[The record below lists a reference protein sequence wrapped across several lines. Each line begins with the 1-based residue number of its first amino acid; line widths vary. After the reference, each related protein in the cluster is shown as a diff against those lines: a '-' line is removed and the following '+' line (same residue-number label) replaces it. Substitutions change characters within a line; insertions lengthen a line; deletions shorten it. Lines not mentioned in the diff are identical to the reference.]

1 MNANP
6 INPVRPVPSTAEAVA
21 DATASPTQVKGI
33 NTMINKTEDL
43 VAFGKDN
50 LEAITTSGKIWVAG
64 VQDLTKQFAATAKA
78 SMEESVATMKALAS
92 VRSFDEAVKLQAV
105 YGQAVTKALTESN
118 RLTDASLKL
127 TEQALA
133 PLTARV
139 AAAVGAMSKAA

>member
-1 MNANP
+1 
-6 INPVRPVPSTAEAVA
+6 
-21 DATASPTQVKGI
+21 
-33 NTMINKTEDL
+33 MINKTEDL

-50 LEAITTSGKIWVAG
+50 LEAITASGKIWVAG

-78 SMEESVATMKALAS
+78 SMDESVATMKALAA
-92 VRSFDEAVKLQAV
+92 VRSFDEAVRLQAV

-118 RLTDASLKL
+118 RLTDASFKL

>member
-6 INPVRPVPSTAEAVA
+6 TNPVRPVPSTAEAVA
-21 DATASPTQVKGI
+21 DATASPTQGKGI

-50 LEAITTSGKIWVAG
+50 LEAITTSGKNWVAG

>member
-1 MNANP
+1 MNAKP
-6 INPVRPVPSTAEAVA
+6 TNPVRPVPSTAEAVA
-21 DATASPTQVKGI
+21 DATASPTPVKGT
-33 NTMINKTEDL
+33 NAMINKTEDL

-50 LEAITTSGKIWVAG
+50 LEAITASGKIWVAG

-78 SMEESVATMKALAS
+78 SMDESVATMKALAA

-118 RLTDASLKL
+118 RLTDASFKL